1 MMNNPTPCPSRLVG
15 ISSYTPSRGQCWKA
29 LAAIVVTAIISAA
42 TANAAATTYYW
53 DTNGSSAGTGGNGTW
68 NTAYSYWRAN
78 SDTGAA
84 TTWPNTPPSTSVAYF
99 GGTSGTVGI
108 LSGST
113 IYTNGIIFGTDGYVI
128 TGSSATSSILY
139 LDGTSPSIQ
148 MGANSATFNNVTLK
162 ITDNTT
168 ATVVGTGTL
177 TMTGSSALVVGSPN
191 AGASTTLDLSGL
203 SNFVY
208 NSPNAAFSVGGS
220 GSSSGVNT
228 SSGTMILAANSSIN
242 ASSVGVGSL
251 TNSTNTSTSYNSGVL
266 LLGGSTSITTGTIT
280 VGYTRNSG
288 LLKFA
293 SGVTNGTLVIRGTN
307 ASQRADIYIGYNV
320 SGGATSVTGT
330 MDLTNGTVD
339 AMVGSM
345 TIGSLG
351 ATSIANGASGTFIMS
366 SGTLDA
372 ISIMLAQRLSSSLG
386 CTGEFDLNGGTVKV
400 QTLTLVN
407 NSSPSTGGGT
417 ITANFNLNGG
427 TLAAQTIQAGAS
439 GTSGNNVRN
448 FNWTSGTIA
457 NYDANTDLT
466 ITGLTLTAT
475 TAGVHTFRAD
485 AGRTITIDST
495 SNVTG
500 NGGITKSG
508 AGKLAISG
516 TIRTTGV
523 THITAGTMELDNAAA
538 LTLATGG
545 VSLDAGGTG
554 KLTSSVANATLGGN
568 LTLASGTIS
577 PGDDNGVGTLTLAA
591 GKNFSMTG
599 GVLNIDLGGV
609 YDAIAGSD
617 SGIFSISGGEISLD
631 VTGAGFSY
639 EDTYTLLSGFSTGS
653 VTNLTITGYDTKDYN
668 ATLSDTGI
676 LSFTAV
682 PEPQTYGMLVG
693 GIGMLLFL
701 RRGFRGKTPGRAI

>member
-1 MMNNPTPCPSRLVG
+1 MNNPTLCPSRLVG
-15 ISSYTPSRGQCWKA
+15 ISSFIPSRGQCWKA
-29 LAAIVVTAIISAA
+29 LAAIVVTAIISEA

-53 DTNGSSAGTGGNGTW
+53 DTNGSAAGTGGNGTW
-68 NTAYSYWRAN
+68 NTAYSYWRTN
-78 SDTGAA
+78 SDTGTA
-84 TTWPNTPPSTSVAYF
+84 TTWPNTLPSTSVAYF

-128 TGSSATSSILY
+128 SGNSTTSSILY
-139 LDGTSPSIQ
+139 LDGASPSIQ
-148 MGANSATFNNVTLK
+148 MGANSATLNNVTLK

-177 TMTGSSALVVGSPN
+177 AMTGSSALVVGSTN
-191 AGASTTLDLSGL
+191 AGASTMLDLSGL

-251 TNSTNTSTSYNSGVL
+251 TNSNTSTSYNSGVL

-280 VGYTRNSG
+280 VGCTRNNG
-288 LLKFA
+288 LLQFA
-293 SGVTNGTLVIRGTN
+293 SSVTNGSLVIRGTN
-307 ASQRADIYIGYNV
+307 ASQRADINIGTNL
-320 SGGATSVTGT
+320 SGGATVVAGT
-330 MDLTNGTVD
+330 MNLTNGTVD
-339 AMVGSM
+339 ALVGTM
-345 TIGSLG
+345 MIGEVG
-351 ATSIANGASGTFIMS
+351 ASSIANGANGTFIMS

-372 ISIMLAQRLSSSLG
+372 LSITLAQRLSSSLG
-386 CTGEFDLNGGTVKV
+386 STGKFDLNGGTVKV
-400 QTLTLVN
+400 QTLKLAD
-407 NSSPSTGGGT
+407 NSSTSTGGGT
-417 ITANFNLNGG
+417 ITANFNLNSG
-427 TLAAQTIQAGAS
+427 TLKAQTIQPGATGAS
-439 GTSGNNVRN
+439 GSYVRN

-475 TAGVHTFRAD
+475 TAGVHTFSAD
-485 AGRTITIDST
+485 AGRTINIDST
-495 SNVTG
+495 SKVTG

-516 TIRTTGV
+516 TIGTTGLS
-523 THITAGTMELDNAAA
+523 HITAGTMELDNAAA

-545 VSLDAGGTG
+545 MSLDAGGTG
-554 KLTSSVANATLGGN
+554 KLTSTVANATLGGN

-577 PGDDNGVGTLTLAA
+577 PGDDNGVGTLTLTA

-599 GVLNIDLGGV
+599 GVLNIDLGSV
-609 YDAIAGSD
+609 YDAIAGSG
-617 SGIFSISGGEISLD
+617 SGTFSISGGEVSLD

-639 EDTYTLLSGFSTGS
+639 KNTYTLLSGFSTGS
-653 VTNLTITGYDTKDYN
+653 VTNLAITGYDTMNYN

-676 LSFTAV
+676 LSFTAI